1 MDHTRWYSPT
11 SCLGLLGQWKH
22 GTAKAQVS
30 GHEGV
35 ASALSRKLVCTC
47 RQLLKKQMF
56 IICNIN
62 LFALLNYFK

>member
-35 ASALSRKLVCTC
+35 ASALSETC
-47 RQLLKKQMF
+47 MYLPTIIKKNK
-56 IICNIN
+56 C
-62 LFALLNYFK
+62 L